1 MQFDEKGNLSGKTL
15 MILPGTACDYQTNF
29 AAVLDRLGEKYH
41 LICVN
46 YDGFDGSDAVF
57 PDMITVTEKIEGY
70 IQGYY
75 GGKLDGALGSSLGS
89 TFVGQLIMRQRV
101 HIDHG
106 IFGSPDLDQ
115 SGKFSAW
122 LQSKLAVPLLT
133 SFTGSEKRQAKAR
146 EKIKSFF
153 EMNDETADRFM
164 GCFSKFKPESIRNE
178 YYTDLLTH
186 LRDDIHVEGT
196 EVHFIYANKMGEKY
210 LKRYKKYFRDP
221 EIREFD
227 MQHEQWLFGGE
238 QYTAPVLKA
247 IDEFMETP
255 I

>member
-1 MQFDEKGNLSGKTL
+1 MQFDEKGNLTGKTL
-15 MILPGTACDYQTNF
+15 MLLPGTACDYQTNF
-29 AAVLDRLGEKYH
+29 ATVLDRLGEKYH

-70 IQGYY
+70 IQGHF

-115 SGKFSAW
+115 SGKISAW
-122 LQSKLAVPLLT
+122 LQSKLVVPLLT

-153 EMNDETADRFM
+153 EMNDDTADRFM
-164 GCFSKFKPESIRNE
+164 AAFQNSSPNPSETSI
-178 YYTDLLTH
+178 
-186 LRDDIHVEGT
+186 
-196 EVHFIYANKMGEKY
+196 
-210 LKRYKKYFRDP
+210 
-221 EIREFD
+221 
-227 MQHEQWLFGGE
+227 
-238 QYTAPVLKA
+238 
-247 IDEFMETP
+247 TP
-255 I
+255 ICSRILKTTSMWNTRRSTSSMPIRWARSI